1 MNKIPENIRLKD
13 LAIITNSNKPFFDD
27 FISFL
32 KTQNY
37 SSLYEFV
44 IEQDSL
50 KAKTVLRKYLER
62 KIPDHINLYDG
73 VGRPCSSTKAK
84 WLMLGWI
91 FRDAPQQRLQSFI
104 KIVQGKSPNE
114 RKAEIINQVRQYVAD
129 ILPEKERWEWWTIA
143 EVMMERLEGSRR
155 AIKGTLFEAIVRRN
169 IQEILT
175 INNIK
180 LTVEETQIKIGNET
194 YDIKVS
200 GTQGTIL
207 IPVKTRETM
216 GGGHANLF
224 TRDIYKAITTA
235 QNLGLTCI
243 PIIIAESWQGDIN
256 TLGCKNFIYINKNPN
271 QIMVVEP
278 LLAQELTKLLPVFQ
292 QIQ

>member
-13 LAIITNSNKPFFDD
+13 LAVITNSNKPFFDD

-32 KTQNY
+32 KTEKY
-37 SSLYEFV
+37 PSLYEFV
-44 IEQDSL
+44 IEQNSL
-50 KAKTVLRKYLER
+50 KAKVVLQKYLARQLPEN
-62 KIPDHINLYDG
+62 INLYDG
-73 VGRPCSSTKAK
+73 AGRPYNSNKAK

-91 FRDAPQQRLQSFI
+91 FRDAPQQRLEGFLKTVPAQS
-104 KIVQGKSPNE
+104 SHE
-114 RKAEIINQVRQYVAD
+114 RKAEVINQIRQYVAD
-129 ILPEKERWEWWTIA
+129 ILPERERWEWWPIA
-143 EVMMERLEGSRR
+143 EVIMERLEGSRR

-169 IQEILT
+169 LQEIFS

-180 LTVEETQIKIGNET
+180 IAIEETQIKIGNET

-200 GTQGTIL
+200 GRKGTIL

-224 TRDIYKAITTA
+224 TRDIYKAITAA
-235 QNLGLTCI
+235 QNNGMMCI
-243 PIIIAESWQGDIN
+243 PIIIAESWKGDIQ
-256 TLGCKNFIYINKNPN
+256 TLGCQNFIYIDKNPN
-271 QIMVVEP
+271 QINVVEP
-278 LLAQELTKLLPVFQ
+278 LLVQEITRLLPVFQ